1 MAKKVR
7 RAEVDRGEAGSFRAA
22 AEQFLKAA
30 RLAREHGYGTAAGL
44 LFVHAAIAYSDAVSI
59 HLAGVRST
67 SDNHHDA
74 VALLGEAAARIKDP
88 DRAAQHLRRLI
99 DEKSRVAYTG
109 EILKKSEVE
118 ALENHAERFRAWFE
132 PILGGP

>member
-1 MAKKVR
+1 MTKKVR
-7 RAEVDRGEAGSFRAA
+7 RKQVDRGEAGSFRDA
-22 AEQFLKAA
+22 AEQFMKAA

-44 LFVHAAIAYSDAVSI
+44 LFVHAGIAYADAVSV

-67 SDNHHDA
+67 SENHHDA
-74 VALLGEAAARIKDP
+74 AVLLAEAAARVKEH

-109 EILKKSEVE
+109 EILKKAEVE
-118 ALENHAERFRAWFE
+118 ALENHAERFRARCE
-132 PILGGP
+132 PILGGT